1 MLNIYYA
8 RESTDKEKFIFENI
22 TPGSFVIVPDQ
33 YTLEAERRAFRHM
46 KVKGLPDIEILGFS
60 RLGDKVLDAAGRDG
74 RVLIDKY
81 GRQMLLTGIILRQ
94 KENLEIYKG
103 FEEKNSFV
111 EMVNNFISEVKQ
123 HGMNC
128 EGLEAVAEG
137 LDESSLLRKKLKD
150 ICCIFREYEKAI
162 EGRYT
167 DSEDYIDTIVSR
179 IPEARFVAG
188 RTIWIYGF
196 DCFTP
201 KNFDMIGEL
210 IRNAGDVNI
219 VMTYD
224 EGGNDAQI
232 FEITGAVIA
241 QLEKLAFDM
250 GADLSV
256 KAIEGYHKN
265 RSVAIEHLERQL
277 YSLPAEPVEDCGGI
291 TLVHAAGV
299 YQEAETAALYI
310 MELVRDKGLKYRDI
324 AVICNGMDRMAPVI
338 TRVFERYDI
347 PVFIDVKRKIMST
360 TAVIFILTVMEIIVS
375 GYESSRIFRMLKSG
389 FTDFTE
395 EEIEE
400 LENYSLKYRITGS
413 GWKKDFTKGVT
424 EYSEEEL
431 KALNNIRCGFIQM
444 MSCFDDELKK
454 GRTAGEKIKA
464 LYSFLTEVC
473 HMPERIEEAALRQAE
488 SGFIEE
494 AQESAQ
500 IWNIAAGLMEQLSEL
515 IGDEKYSTKDIE
527 RLLKAGF
534 EDMETGVLPP
544 VCDGISAGT
553 AQRSRLGDIK
563 ALVIIG
569 ADEGVFPKGASDEG
583 LLSDDELELLESKDI
598 HIGRLGRVK
607 TQEETLGI
615 YRSLAAPSEYL
626 WIGTSSTD
634 SGGQQ
639 QKPSPVI
646 AAIKKIFP
654 GLTEELDA
662 VSRGNA
668 AGLVSVAGASVPHM
682 ADALRAAMDGE
693 PVDDIWK
700 QALGWYRENDRETL
714 DRLEE
719 GLFFTVRDYKLEQE
733 KALKLYKKDGR
744 DLSLSPS
751 RLEKYCRCP
760 FAHFV
765 DYGLRP
771 HERRIFEM
779 AGREIGDVYH
789 EVLMKLSEKLTIK
802 GIDITDEKSPW
813 MTITYEEYQAL
824 VKEILTEEIAG
835 YGDGILAHTG
845 EEEYRTARLSE
856 IAEYIGWVLISHV
869 RAGSIKEAAFE
880 APFRR
885 GGSIPPIEIDAGDEK
900 VYIEGIIDRID
911 ILPDGSVKVID
922 YKSGSEKFSVKEAKA
937 GWKLQ
942 LMLYLKAGLEYG
954 RQHRQ
959 PAGVFYF
966 LIENPMIDMSKES
979 REDIGSS
986 LESKIVNS
994 FRLEGAIVNDPVVIE
1009 SIAGKFDG
1017 SSRIVQLK
1025 TSPKGISGS
1034 GNDRLFERDEFTKLL
1049 NEVTD
1054 RVKETCEGIVS
1065 GDIKVAP
1072 KQKDIN
1078 MSACTYCKYK
1088 NICSFD
1094 IAFAGCKYEM
1104 I

>member
-8 RESTDKEKFIFENI
+8 RESTDKEKFIFEN
-22 TPGSFVIVPDQ
+22 TAPGSFVIVPDQ
-33 YTLEAERRAFRHM
+33 YTLEAERKAFKHM
-46 KVKGLPDIEILGFS
+46 NVKGLPDIEILGFS
-60 RLGDKVLDAAGRDG
+60 RLGDKVLNAAGRDG

-94 KENLEIYKG
+94 KENLEIYRG

-111 EMVNNFISEVKQ
+111 EMVNNFISEIKQ
-123 HGMNC
+123 YGMNC
-128 EGLEAVAEG
+128 EGLEAIAEG
-137 LDESSLLRKKLKD
+137 LDEDSLLRKKLKD
-150 ICCIFREYEKAI
+150 ICCIFREYESAI

-179 IPEARFVAG
+179 ISKAG
-188 RTIWIYGF
+188 FIANKDIWIYGF

-201 KNFDMIGEL
+201 KNLDIIGEL

-224 EGGNDAQI
+224 DSGNDAQI
-232 FEITGAVIA
+232 FELTGAVIA

-250 GADLSV
+250 GKDLLV
-256 KAIEGYHKN
+256 KPIDGYQKK
-265 RSVAIEHLERQL
+265 RSAALEHLEKQL
-277 YSLPAEPVEDCGGI
+277 YSLPAEPAEDCGGI

-324 AVICNGMDRMAPVI
+324 AVICNSMDKTAPVLA
-338 TRVFERYDI
+338 RVFERYDI
-347 PVFIDVKRKIMST
+347 PVFIDVKRKIVSSA
-360 TAVIFILTVMEIIVS
+360 AVIFILTVMEIIVS
-375 GYESSRIFRMLKSG
+375 GYESSRIFRVLKRG
-389 FTDFTE
+389 LTDFTE
-395 EEIEE
+395 DEIEE
-400 LENYSLKYRITGS
+400 LENYCLKYRITGS
-413 GWKKDFTKGVT
+413 GWKKEFTKRQK
-424 EYSEEEL
+424 EYSEEKL
-431 KALNNIRCGFIQM
+431 AALNDIRSRIIQM
-444 MSCFDDELKK
+444 LSGFDESLKK
-454 GRTAGEKIKA
+454 SHTAGEKIKA
-464 LYSFLTEVC
+464 LYSFLTDVC
-473 HMPERIEEAALRQAE
+473 NMPQKIEAAALRQAE
-488 SGFIEE
+488 AGFIEE

-500 IWNIAAGLMEQLSEL
+500 IWNIAAGLMEQLNDL
-515 IGDEKYSTKDIE
+515 IGDEEYSTRDIE
-527 RLLKAGF
+527 RLLRAGF

-563 ALVIIG
+563 ALLVIG

-626 WIGTSSTD
+626 WIGTASTD

-646 AAIKKIFP
+646 ATLKRIFP
-654 GLTEELDA
+654 SLAEELDV
-662 VSRGNA
+662 VSRGEA
-668 AGLVSVAGASVPHM
+668 SELVAGAEASVPHM

-693 PVDDIWK
+693 PVDNVWK
-700 QALGWYRENDRETL
+700 QSLGWYRENDRETL

-719 GLFFTVRDYKLEQE
+719 GLFFTVRDYRLEQE
-733 KALKLYKKDGR
+733 KALKLYKKEGR

-771 HERRIFEM
+771 QERRIFEM

-789 EVLMKLSEKLTIK
+789 EVLMKLSEKLTTK
-802 GIDITDEKSPW
+802 GIDITDEKSLW
-813 MTITYEEYQAL
+813 MTITYEEYQTL
-824 VKEILTEEIAG
+824 VKEILAEEIAG

-845 EEEYRTARLSE
+845 EEEYRTARLAE
-856 IAEYIGWVLISHV
+856 IVEYIGWVLISHV

-880 APFRR
+880 APFKR
-885 GGSIPPIEIDAGDEK
+885 GSSIPPIEIDAGGEK

-979 REDIGSS
+979 RENMGSS

-1017 SSRIVQLK
+1017 SSGIVQLK
-1025 TSPKGISGS
+1025 TSKNGVSGS
-1034 GNDRLFERDEFTKLL
+1034 GNDRLFERDEFMELL
-1049 NEVTD
+1049 NDITD

-1072 KQKDIN
+1072 KQKNIN

-1094 IAFAGCKYEM
+1094 IAFAGCRYEM

>member
-74 RVLIDKY
+74 RILIDKY

-94 KENLEIYKG
+94 KDNLEIYKG

-111 EMVNNFISEVKQ
+111 EMVNNFISEIKQ

-137 LDESSLLRKKLKD
+137 LDESSLLRRKLKD

-167 DSEDYIDTIVSR
+167 DSEDYIDTVVNR
-179 IPEARFVAG
+179 IPQAEFISDRD
-188 RTIWIYGF
+188 IWIYGF

-201 KNFDMIGEL
+201 KNFDIIGEL
-210 IRNAGDVNI
+210 IRTAEDVNI

-224 EGGNDAQI
+224 DRGNDAQI
-232 FEITGAVIA
+232 FEITGAVVA

-250 GADLSV
+250 GKDLSV

-265 RSVAIEHLERQL
+265 RNAVLEHLERQL
-277 YSLPAEPVEDCGGI
+277 YSLPAEPSDACGGI

-431 KALNNIRCGFIQM
+431 KALNNIRCRFIQM

-527 RLLKAGF
+527 RLLRAGF

-615 YRSLAAPSEYL
+615 YRSLAAPTEYL

-639 QKPSPVI
+639 QKPSPII
-646 AAIKKIFP
+646 ATLKRIFP
-654 GLTEELDA
+654 SLTEELDA
-662 VSRGNA
+662 VSKGEA
-668 AGLVSVAGASVPHM
+668 AELVAGAEASVPHM
-682 ADALRAAMDGE
+682 ADALREALDGE
-693 PVDDIWK
+693 PVADVWK

-719 GLFFTVRDYKLEQE
+719 GLFFTVRDYKLEKE

-771 HERRIFEM
+771 YERRIFEM

-979 REDIGSS
+979 REDMESS

-1009 SIAGKFDG
+1009 SIAGEFDG
-1017 SSRIVQLK
+1017 SSSIVQLK
-1025 TSPKGISGS
+1025 TSSRGISGS
-1034 GNDRLFERDEFTKLL
+1034 GNDRLFERDEFMELL
-1049 NEVTD
+1049 NDITD

>member
-22 TPGSFVIVPDQ
+22 TPGTFVIVPDQ

-46 KVKGLPDIEILGFS
+46 KVKGLPEIEILGFS

-74 RVLIDKY
+74 RILIDKY

-94 KENLEIYKG
+94 KDNLEIYKG

-111 EMVNNFISEVKQ
+111 EMVNNFISEIKQ

-137 LDESSLLRKKLKD
+137 LDESSLLRRKLKD

-179 IPEARFVAG
+179 IPEARFVAD

-250 GADLSV
+250 GKDLSV

-277 YSLPAEPVEDCGGI
+277 YSLPAEPMEDCGGI

-299 YQEAETAALYI
+299 YQETETAALYI
-310 MELVRDKGLKYRDI
+310 MDLVRDKGLKYRDI
-324 AVICNGMDRMAPVI
+324 AVICNSMDKTAPVI

-375 GYESSRIFRMLKSG
+375 GYESSRIFRVLKSG

-395 EEIEE
+395 DEIEE

-413 GWKKDFTKGVT
+413 GWKKEFAKGHK

-431 KALNNIRCGFIQM
+431 AALNDIRSRIIQM
-444 MSCFDDELKK
+444 LSGFDESLKK
-454 GRTAGEKIKA
+454 AHTAGEKIKA

-488 SGFIEE
+488 AGFIEE

-639 QKPSPVI
+639 QKPSPII
-646 AAIKKIFP
+646 ATLKRIFP
-654 GLTEELDA
+654 SLTEELDA
-662 VSRGNA
+662 VSKGEA
-668 AGLVSVAGASVPHM
+668 AELVAGAEASVPHM
-682 ADALRAAMDGE
+682 ADALREALDGE
-693 PVDDIWK
+693 PVADVWK

-771 HERRIFEM
+771 KERRIFEM

-813 MTITYEEYQAL
+813 MTITYEEYQTL
-824 VKEILTEEIAG
+824 VKEILAEEIAG

-954 RQHRQ
+954 RQPRQ

-979 REDIGSS
+979 REDMESS

-1009 SIAGKFDG
+1009 SIAGEFDG
-1017 SSRIVQLK
+1017 SSSIVQLK

>member
-60 RLGDKVLDAAGRDG
+60 RLGDKVLNATGRDG

-241 QLEKLAFDM
+241 QLEKLVFDM

-324 AVICNGMDRMAPVI
+324 AVICNSMDKTAPVI

-347 PVFIDVKRKIMST
+347 PVFIDVKRKIVSSA
-360 TAVIFILTVMEIIVS
+360 AVIFILTVMEIIVS
-375 GYESSRIFRMLKSG
+375 GYESSRIFRVLKSG

-395 EEIEE
+395 DEIEE

-413 GWKKDFTKGVT
+413 GWKKEFAKGHK

-431 KALNNIRCGFIQM
+431 AALNDIRSRIIQM
-444 MSCFDDELKK
+444 LSGFDESLKK
-454 GRTAGEKIKA
+454 AHTAGEKIKA

-488 SGFIEE
+488 AGFIEE

-639 QKPSPVI
+639 QKPSPII
-646 AAIKKIFP
+646 ATLKRIFP
-654 GLTEELDA
+654 SLTEELDA
-662 VSRGNA
+662 VSKGEA
-668 AGLVSVAGASVPHM
+668 AELVAGAEASVPHM
-682 ADALRAAMDGE
+682 ADALREALDGE
-693 PVDDIWK
+693 PVADVWK

-771 HERRIFEM
+771 KERRIFEM

-789 EVLMKLSEKLTIK
+789 EVLMKLSEKLTTD
-802 GIDITDEKSPW
+802 GTDITDEKSLW

-824 VKEILTEEIAG
+824 VKEILAEDIAG

-856 IAEYIGWVLISHV
+856 IVEYIGWVLISHV

-1017 SSRIVQLK
+1017 RSSIVQLK

-1034 GNDRLFERDEFTKLL
+1034 GNDRLFERDEFMELL
-1049 NEVTD
+1049 NDITD

>member
-22 TPGSFVIVPDQ
+22 APKAFVIVPDQ
-33 YTLEAERRAFRHM
+33 YTLEAERKAFLHM
-46 KVKGLPDIEILGFS
+46 NVKGLPDIEILGFS
-60 RLGDKVLDAAGRDG
+60 RLGDKVLGAAGRDG

-94 KENLEIYKG
+94 KDNLEIYRG

-111 EMVNNFISEVKQ
+111 EMVNNLISEVKQ
-123 HGMNC
+123 QGMNC
-128 EGLEAVAEG
+128 ESLEAIAAA
-137 LDESSLLRKKLKD
+137 LDEGSLLRKKLKD
-150 ICCIFREYEKAI
+150 VCCIFREYEKAV

-179 IPEARFVAG
+179 IHEAPFIAG
-188 RTIWIYGF
+188 SSIWIYGF

-201 KNFDMIGEL
+201 KNCDIIREL
-210 IRNAGDVNI
+210 VRTAQDVNI

-224 EGGNDAQI
+224 DGGNDSHI
-232 FEITGAVIA
+232 FELTGAAIA
-241 QLEKLAFDM
+241 QLEKLAFEAGKD
-250 GADLSV
+250 SQV
-256 KAIEGYHKN
+256 KHIAGYAKTG
-265 RSVAIEHLERQL
+265 SAALAHLERQL
-277 YSLPAEPVEDCGGI
+277 YSLPSEPSENHDGI

-310 MELVRDKGLKYRDI
+310 MDLVRNRGLRYRDI
-324 AVICNGMDRMAPVI
+324 AVLCNSMDKTAPVI
-338 TRVFERYDI
+338 ARVFERYDI
-347 PVFIDVKRKIMST
+347 PVFIDTKRKIMSS

-375 GYESSRIFRMLKSG
+375 GYESSRIFRVLKSG

-395 EEIEE
+395 DETEE

-413 GWKKDFTKGVT
+413 GWKKDFTKGIT
-424 EYSEEEL
+424 EYSEEGL
-431 KALNNIRCGFIQM
+431 AALNGIRGRIVQM
-444 MSCFDDELKK
+444 LSDFDAGLKK
-454 GRTAGEKIKA
+454 SRTAGEKIKT

-473 HMPERIEEAALRQAE
+473 HMPERIEEAAMRQAE
-488 SGFIEE
+488 AGYLEQ
-494 AQESAQ
+494 AQETAQ
-500 IWNIAAGLMEQLSEL
+500 IWNITAGLMEQLYEL
-515 IGDEKYSTKDIE
+515 IGDEEYSSKDIE
-527 RLLKAGF
+527 RLLRAGF

-569 ADEGVFPKGASDEG
+569 ADEGVLPQGASDEG
-583 LLSDDELELLESKDI
+583 LLSDDELELLDSKDI

-607 TQEETLGI
+607 AQEETLGI

-634 SGGQQ
+634 SSGKQ

-646 AAIKKIFP
+646 TALKRIFP
-654 GLTEELDA
+654 GLGEELDA
-662 VSRGNA
+662 VSRGTA
-668 AGLVSVAGASVPHM
+668 SGLVSGAKASVPHM
-682 ADALRAAMDGE
+682 ADALREAMDGE
-693 PVDDIWK
+693 ALDDVWK
-700 QALGWYRENDRETL
+700 QALGWYRENDRKTL

-719 GLFFTVRDYKLEQE
+719 GLFFTVRDYRLEKE
-733 KALKLYKKDGR
+733 KALKLYKKPGSE
-744 DLSLSPS
+744 LSLSPS

-765 DYGLRP
+765 DYGLKP
-771 HERRIFEM
+771 KERRIFEM

-789 EVLMKLSEKLTIK
+789 EVLMKLSEKLTTG
-802 GIDITDEKSPW
+802 GIDITDEKSLW
-813 MTITYEEYQAL
+813 MTITYEEYRSLLKA
-824 VKEILTEEIAG
+824 ILAEEIAG
-835 YGDGILAHTG
+835 YREGVLSHTG
-845 EEEYRTARLSE
+845 EEEYRTARLAE
-856 IAEYIGWVLISHV
+856 IAEYIGWILISHV
-869 RAGSIKEAAFE
+869 RAGSIREAAFE
-880 APFRR
+880 AKFAR
-885 GGSIPPIEIDAGDEK
+885 GEAIPPIEIDADGEK

-922 YKSGSEKFSVKEAKA
+922 YKSGSEKFSVREAKA

-954 RQHRQ
+954 RQHRR

-966 LIENPMIDMSKES
+966 LIENPMIDMSKAG
-979 REDIGSS
+979 REDMK
-986 LESKIVNS
+986 SKLDSEIVKS

-1017 SSRIVQLK
+1017 RSAIVPLR
-1025 TSPKGISGS
+1025 TASDGFAGS
-1034 GNDRLFERDEFTKLL
+1034 GDDRLFEREEFMALL
-1049 NEVTD
+1049 DEVTE
-1054 RVKETCEGIVS
+1054 RVKETCKGIVS

-1078 MSACTYCKYK
+1078 MSACTYCRYK

-1094 IAFAGCKYEM
+1094 IAFAGCRYEM

>member
-250 GADLSV
+250 GTDLSV

>member
-74 RVLIDKY
+74 RILIDKY

-94 KENLEIYKG
+94 KDNLEIYKG

-111 EMVNNFISEVKQ
+111 EMVNNFISEIKQ

-137 LDESSLLRKKLKD
+137 LDESSLLRRKLKD

-167 DSEDYIDTIVSR
+167 DSEDYIDTVVNR
-179 IPEARFVAG
+179 IPQAEFISDRD
-188 RTIWIYGF
+188 IWIYGF

-224 EGGNDAQI
+224 DRGNDAQI
-232 FEITGAVIA
+232 FEITGAVVA

-277 YSLPAEPVEDCGGI
+277 YSLPAEPSDACGGI

-424 EYSEEEL
+424 EYSGEEL
-431 KALNNIRCGFIQM
+431 KALNNIRCRFIQM

-515 IGDEKYSTKDIE
+515 IGDERYSTKDIE
-527 RLLKAGF
+527 RLLRAGF

-719 GLFFTVRDYKLEQE
+719 GLFFTVRDYKLEKE

-813 MTITYEEYQAL
+813 MTITYEEYQTL
-824 VKEILTEEIAG
+824 VKEILAEEIAG

-880 APFRR
+880 APFRI

-979 REDIGSS
+979 REDMESS

-1009 SIAGKFDG
+1009 SIAGEFDG
-1017 SSRIVQLK
+1017 SSSIVQLK
-1025 TSPKGISGS
+1025 TSSRGISGS

>member
-46 KVKGLPDIEILGFS
+46 KVKGLPDIEIIGFS
-60 RLGDKVLDAAGRDG
+60 RLGDKVLNATGRDG

>member
-22 TPGSFVIVPDQ
+22 RPGSFVIVPDQ
-33 YTLEAERRAFRHM
+33 YTLEAERKAFKHM

-60 RLGDKVLDAAGRDG
+60 RLGDKVLDAAGRDR

-81 GRQMLLTGIILRQ
+81 GRQMLLTGIVLRQ
-94 KENLEIYKG
+94 KENLEIYRG

-111 EMVNNFISEVKQ
+111 EMVNNLISEVKQ

-128 EGLEAVAEG
+128 EGLEAVADS
-137 LDESSLLRKKLKD
+137 LDESSLLRRKLGD

-179 IPEARFVAG
+179 IPEAGFIAG

-201 KNFDMIGEL
+201 KNLDIIGEL

-219 VMTYD
+219 VITYD
-224 EGGNDAQI
+224 EAGNDAQI
-232 FEITGAVIA
+232 FELTGAVIA
-241 QLEKLAFDM
+241 RLEKLAFDM

-256 KAIEGYHKN
+256 KAVEGYHKN
-265 RSVAIEHLERQL
+265 RSKALEYLERQL
-277 YSLPAEPVEDCGGI
+277 YSLPAVPSDDCSGI

-310 MELVRDKGLKYRDI
+310 MELVRNKGLKYRDI

-360 TAVIFILTVMEIIVS
+360 SAVIFILTVMEIIVS

-395 EEIEE
+395 DEIEE

-413 GWKKDFTKGVT
+413 GWKKDFTKGLA
-424 EYSEEEL
+424 EYSQEKL
-431 KALNNIRCGFIQM
+431 AALNDIRRRIVQM
-444 MSCFDDELKK
+444 MSGFDDSLKK
-454 GRTAGEKIKA
+454 SHTAGEKIKA

-473 HMPERIEEAALRQAE
+473 HMPERIEEAAMRQAE
-488 SGFIEE
+488 AGFIEE

-500 IWNIAAGLMEQLSEL
+500 IWNITAGLMEQLDEL
-515 IGDEKYSTKDIE
+515 IGDEKYNTKDIE

-563 ALVIIG
+563 ALIIIG

-598 HIGRLGRVK
+598 YIGRLGRVK

-634 SGGQQ
+634 SSGQQ
-639 QKPSPVI
+639 QKPSPII
-646 AAIKKIFP
+646 AVLKRIFP
-654 GLTEELDA
+654 SLTEELDA
-662 VSRGNA
+662 VSRGEA
-668 AGLVSVAGASVPHM
+668 RDLVAGAEASVPHM
-682 ADALRAAMDGE
+682 ADALREALDGE
-693 PVDDIWK
+693 PVDNVWK

-719 GLFFTVRDYKLEQE
+719 GLLFTVRDYRLEKE
-733 KALKLYKKDGR
+733 KALKLYKKDGM

-771 HERRIFEM
+771 KERRIFEM

-789 EVLMKLSEKLTIK
+789 EVLMKLSEKLTAE
-802 GIDITDEKSPW
+802 GTDITDEKSLW
-813 MTITYEEYQAL
+813 MTITYEEYQKL
-824 VKEILTEEIAG
+824 IKEILAEEIAG
-835 YGDGILAHTG
+835 YGDGILAHSG

-856 IAEYIGWVLISHV
+856 IVEYIGWILISHV

-885 GGSIPPIEIDAGDEK
+885 GGSIPPIEIDTGGEK

-966 LIENPMIDMSKES
+966 LIENPMIDMSKVS
-979 REDIGSS
+979 REDMGSR
-986 LESKIVNS
+986 LESGIVSS

-1009 SIAGKFDG
+1009 SIAGEFEGRSD
-1017 SSRIVQLK
+1017 IVQIR
-1025 TSPKGISGS
+1025 TSSSGISGS
-1034 GNDRLFERDEFTKLL
+1034 GADRLFERDEFMALL
-1049 NEVTD
+1049 NDVTD
-1054 RVKETCEGIVS
+1054 RVKETCKGIVS

-1072 KQKDIN
+1072 KQKDMN
-1078 MSACTYCKYK
+1078 MSACTYCMYK

-1094 IAFAGCKYEM
+1094 IAFTGCRYEM

>member
-74 RVLIDKY
+74 RILIDKY

-94 KENLEIYKG
+94 KDNLEIYKG
-103 FEEKNSFV
+103 FEEKTSFV
-111 EMVNNFISEVKQ
+111 EMVNNFISEIKQ

-137 LDESSLLRKKLKD
+137 LDESSLLRRKLKD

-167 DSEDYIDTIVSR
+167 DSEDYIDTVVNR
-179 IPEARFVAG
+179 IPQAEFISDRD
-188 RTIWIYGF
+188 IWIYGF

-224 EGGNDAQI
+224 DRGNDAQI
-232 FEITGAVIA
+232 FEITGAVVA

-250 GADLSV
+250 GKDLSV

-277 YSLPAEPVEDCGGI
+277 YSLPAEPSDACGGI

-424 EYSEEEL
+424 EYSGEEL
-431 KALNNIRCGFIQM
+431 KALNNIRCRFIQM

-515 IGDEKYSTKDIE
+515 IGDERYSTKDIE
-527 RLLKAGF
+527 RLLRAGF

-719 GLFFTVRDYKLEQE
+719 GLFFTVRDYKLEKE

-813 MTITYEEYQAL
+813 MTITYEEYQTL
-824 VKEILTEEIAG
+824 VKEILAEEIAG

-880 APFRR
+880 APFRI

-979 REDIGSS
+979 REDMESS

-1009 SIAGKFDG
+1009 SIAGEFDG
-1017 SSRIVQLK
+1017 SSSIVQLK
-1025 TSPKGISGS
+1025 TSSRGISGS

>member
-22 TPGSFVIVPDQ
+22 TPGTFVIVPDQ
-33 YTLEAERRAFRHM
+33 YTLEAERKAFRHM
-46 KVKGLPDIEILGFS
+46 KVKGLPEIEILGFS

-74 RVLIDKY
+74 RILIDKY

-94 KENLEIYKG
+94 KDNLEIYKG

-111 EMVNNFISEVKQ
+111 EMVNNFISEIKQ

-128 EGLEAVAEG
+128 KGLEAVADG
-137 LDESSLLRKKLKD
+137 LDESSLLRRKLKD

-167 DSEDYIDTIVSR
+167 DSEDYIDTVVNR
-179 IPEARFVAG
+179 IPQAEFISDRD
-188 RTIWIYGF
+188 IWIYGF

-201 KNFDMIGEL
+201 KNFDIIGEL
-210 IRNAGDVNI
+210 IRTAEDVNI

-224 EGGNDAQI
+224 DRGNDAQI
-232 FEITGAVIA
+232 FEITGAVVA

-250 GADLSV
+250 GKDLSV

-277 YSLPAEPVEDCGGI
+277 YSLPAEPSDACGGI

-324 AVICNGMDRMAPVI
+324 AVICNSMDRMAPVI

-431 KALNNIRCGFIQM
+431 KALNNIRCRFIQM

-515 IGDEKYSTKDIE
+515 IGDERYSTKDIE
-527 RLLKAGF
+527 RLLRAGF

-719 GLFFTVRDYKLEQE
+719 GLFFTVRDYKLEKE

-802 GIDITDEKSPW
+802 GIDITYEKSPW
-813 MTITYEEYQAL
+813 MTITYEEYQTL
-824 VKEILTEEIAG
+824 VKEILAEEIAG

-979 REDIGSS
+979 REDMESS

-1009 SIAGKFDG
+1009 SIAGEFDG
-1017 SSRIVQLK
+1017 SSSIVQLK
-1025 TSPKGISGS
+1025 TSSSGISGS

>member
-33 YTLEAERRAFRHM
+33 YTLEAERKAFVHM

-60 RLGDKVLDAAGRDG
+60 RLGDKVLNAAGRDR

-81 GRQMLLTGIILRQ
+81 GRQMLLTGIVLRQ
-94 KENLEIYKG
+94 KENLEIYRG

-111 EMVNNFISEVKQ
+111 EMVNNLISEVKQ

-137 LDESSLLRKKLKD
+137 LDEGSLLRRKLKD

-179 IPEARFVAG
+179 IPEAGFISG
-188 RTIWIYGF
+188 RTVWIYGF

-201 KNFDMIGEL
+201 KNFDIIGEL
-210 IRNAGDVNI
+210 VRTAGDVNI

-232 FEITGAVIA
+232 FELTGAVIA

-250 GADLSV
+250 GKDLSV

-265 RSVAIEHLERQL
+265 RSAALEHLERQL
-277 YSLPAEPVEDCGGI
+277 YSLPAEPSEDCSGI

-310 MELVRDKGLKYRDI
+310 MELVRSRGLKYRDI
-324 AVICNGMDRMAPVI
+324 AIICNSMDKTAPVLA
-338 TRVFERYDI
+338 RVFERYDI

-360 TAVIFILTVMEIIVS
+360 SAVIFILTVMEIIVS
-375 GYESSRIFRMLKSG
+375 GYESSRIFRALKSG

-395 EEIEE
+395 DEIEE

-413 GWKKDFTKGVT
+413 GWKKDFTKGLT
-424 EYSEEEL
+424 EYSKEEL
-431 KALNNIRCGFIQM
+431 ERLNNIRCRIVQM
-444 MSCFDDELKK
+444 MSGFDESLKK
-454 GRTAGEKIKA
+454 SHTAGEKIKA

-473 HMPERIEEAALRQAE
+473 RMPERIEEAALRQAE
-488 SGFIEE
+488 AGFIEE

-500 IWNIAAGLMEQLSEL
+500 IWNITAGLMEQLDEL

-553 AQRSRLGDIK
+553 AQRSRIGDIK
-563 ALVIIG
+563 ALLIIG

-598 HIGRLGRVK
+598 HIGRLSRVK
-607 TQEETLGI
+607 TQEEALGI

-646 AAIKKIFP
+646 ATLKRIFP
-654 GLTEELDA
+654 SLNEELDA
-662 VSRGNA
+662 VSRGEA
-668 AGLVSVAGASVPHM
+668 TDLIAGAEASVPHM
-682 ADALRAAMDGE
+682 ADALREALDGE
-693 PVDDIWK
+693 PVADVWR

-719 GLFFTVRDYKLEQE
+719 GLFFTVRDYKLERQ

-765 DYGLRP
+765 DYGLKP

-789 EVLMKLSEKLTIK
+789 EVLMKLSEKLTTD
-802 GIDITDEKSPW
+802 GTDITDEKSLW
-813 MTITYEEYQAL
+813 MTITYEEYRVL
-824 VKEILTEEIAG
+824 VKEILAEEIAG

-856 IAEYIGWVLISHV
+856 IVEYIGWVLISHV

-885 GGSIPPIEIDAGDEK
+885 GGSIPPIEIDAGGEK

-979 REDIGSS
+979 REDIESS

-1009 SIAGKFDG
+1009 SIAGEFEGRSD
-1017 SSRIVQLK
+1017 IVQIR
-1025 TSPKGISGS
+1025 TSSNGISGS
-1034 GNDRLFERDEFTKLL
+1034 GADRLFERDEFMALL
-1049 NEVTD
+1049 NDVTD
-1054 RVKETCEGIVS
+1054 RVKETCKGIVS

-1072 KQKDIN
+1072 KQKDMN

-1094 IAFAGCKYEM
+1094 IAFAGCRYEM

>member
-33 YTLEAERRAFRHM
+33 YTLEAERKAFRHM

-60 RLGDKVLDAAGRDG
+60 RLGDKVLNAAGRDG

-81 GRQMLLTGIILRQ
+81 GRQMLLTGIVLRQ
-94 KENLEIYKG
+94 KDNLEIYKG
-103 FEEKNSFV
+103 FEEKNSFI
-111 EMVNNFISEVKQ
+111 EMVNNFISEIKQ
-123 HGMNC
+123 YGMNC

-137 LDESSLLRKKLKD
+137 LDESSLLRRKLKD

-179 IPEARFVAG
+179 IPEARFIANKD
-188 RTIWIYGF
+188 IWIYGF

-201 KNFDMIGEL
+201 KNMDIIGEL

-232 FEITGAVIA
+232 FELTGAVIA

-250 GADLSV
+250 GKGSVV

-265 RSVAIEHLERQL
+265 RSAALEHLERQL
-277 YSLPAEPVEDCGGI
+277 YSLPAEPAEGCGGI

-310 MELVRDKGLKYRDI
+310 MELVRNKGLKYRDI

-395 EEIEE
+395 DEIEE

-413 GWKKDFTKGVT
+413 GWKKEFAKGHK

-431 KALNNIRCGFIQM
+431 AALNDIRNRIIQM
-444 MSCFDDELKK
+444 LSGFDESLKK
-454 GRTAGEKIKA
+454 AHTAGEKIKA

-488 SGFIEE
+488 AGFIEE

-583 LLSDDELELLESKDI
+583 LLSDDELELLEAKDI

-639 QKPSPVI
+639 QKPSPII
-646 AAIKKIFP
+646 ATLKRIFP
-654 GLTEELDA
+654 SLTEELDA
-662 VSRGNA
+662 VSKGEA
-668 AGLVSVAGASVPHM
+668 AELVAGAEASVPHM
-682 ADALRAAMDGE
+682 ADALREALDGE
-693 PVDDIWK
+693 PVADVWK

-771 HERRIFEM
+771 KERRIFEM

-789 EVLMKLSEKLTIK
+789 EVLMKLSEKLTAK
-802 GIDITDEKSPW
+802 GMDITDEKSLW

-824 VKEILTEEIAG
+824 VKEILAEEIAG

-856 IAEYIGWVLISHV
+856 IVEYIGWVLISHV

-900 VYIEGIIDRID
+900 IYIEGIIDRID

-979 REDIGSS
+979 RGDIGNS

-1017 SSRIVQLK
+1017 RSSIVQLK
-1025 TSPKGISGS
+1025 TSKNGISGS
-1034 GNDRLFERDEFTKLL
+1034 GNDRLFERDEFMELL
-1049 NEVTD
+1049 NDITD

>member
-74 RVLIDKY
+74 RILIDKY

-94 KENLEIYKG
+94 KDNLEIYKG

-111 EMVNNFISEVKQ
+111 EMVNNFISEIKQ

-137 LDESSLLRKKLKD
+137 LDESSLLRRKLKD

-167 DSEDYIDTIVSR
+167 DSEDYIDTVVNR
-179 IPEARFVAG
+179 IPQAEFISDRD
-188 RTIWIYGF
+188 IWIYGF

-224 EGGNDAQI
+224 DRGNDAQI
-232 FEITGAVIA
+232 FEITGAVVA

-250 GADLSV
+250 GKDLSV

-277 YSLPAEPVEDCGGI
+277 YSLPAEPSDACGGI

-424 EYSEEEL
+424 EYSGEEL
-431 KALNNIRCGFIQM
+431 KALNNIRCRFIQM

-515 IGDEKYSTKDIE
+515 IGDERYSTKDIE
-527 RLLKAGF
+527 RLLRAGF

-719 GLFFTVRDYKLEQE
+719 GLFFTVRDYKLEKE

-813 MTITYEEYQAL
+813 MTITYEEYQTL
-824 VKEILTEEIAG
+824 VKEILAEEIAG

-856 IAEYIGWVLISHV
+856 IVEYIGWVLISHV

-880 APFRR
+880 APFRI

-979 REDIGSS
+979 REDMESS

-1009 SIAGKFDG
+1009 SIAGEFDG
-1017 SSRIVQLK
+1017 SSSIVQLK
-1025 TSPKGISGS
+1025 TSSRGISGS

>member
-60 RLGDKVLDAAGRDG
+60 RLGDKVLNATGRDG

-324 AVICNGMDRMAPVI
+324 AVICNSMDKTAPVI

-347 PVFIDVKRKIMST
+347 PVFIDVKRKIVSSA
-360 TAVIFILTVMEIIVS
+360 AVIFILTVMEIIVS
-375 GYESSRIFRMLKSG
+375 GYESSRIFRVLKSG

-395 EEIEE
+395 DEIEE

-424 EYSEEEL
+424 EYSGEEL
-431 KALNNIRCGFIQM
+431 KALNNIRCRFIQM

-488 SGFIEE
+488 AGFIEE

-719 GLFFTVRDYKLEQE
+719 GLFFTVRDYKLEKE

-789 EVLMKLSEKLTIK
+789 EVLMKLSEKLTTD
-802 GIDITDEKSPW
+802 GTDITDEKSLW

-824 VKEILTEEIAG
+824 VKEILAEEIAG

-856 IAEYIGWVLISHV
+856 IVEYIGWVLISHV

-1017 SSRIVQLK
+1017 SSSIVQLK

>member
-60 RLGDKVLDAAGRDG
+60 RLGDKVLNATGRDG

-324 AVICNGMDRMAPVI
+324 AVICNSMDKTAPVI

-347 PVFIDVKRKIMST
+347 PVFIDVKRKIVSSA
-360 TAVIFILTVMEIIVS
+360 AVIFILTVMEIIVS
-375 GYESSRIFRMLKSG
+375 GYESSRIFRVLKSG

-395 EEIEE
+395 DEIEE

-413 GWKKDFTKGVT
+413 GWKKEFAKGHK

-431 KALNNIRCGFIQM
+431 AALNDIRSRIIQM
-444 MSCFDDELKK
+444 LSGFDESLKK
-454 GRTAGEKIKA
+454 AHTAGEKIKA

-488 SGFIEE
+488 AGFIEE

-583 LLSDDELELLESKDI
+583 LLSDDELEMLE
-598 HIGRLGRVK
+598 
-607 TQEETLGI
+607 
-615 YRSLAAPSEYL
+615 
-626 WIGTSSTD
+626 
-634 SGGQQ
+634 
-639 QKPSPVI
+639 
-646 AAIKKIFP
+646 
-654 GLTEELDA
+654 
-662 VSRGNA
+662 
-668 AGLVSVAGASVPHM
+668 
-682 ADALRAAMDGE
+682 
-693 PVDDIWK
+693 
-700 QALGWYRENDRETL
+700 
-714 DRLEE
+714 
-719 GLFFTVRDYKLEQE
+719 
-733 KALKLYKKDGR
+733 
-744 DLSLSPS
+744 
-751 RLEKYCRCP
+751 
-760 FAHFV
+760 
-765 DYGLRP
+765 
-771 HERRIFEM
+771 
-779 AGREIGDVYH
+779 
-789 EVLMKLSEKLTIK
+789 
-802 GIDITDEKSPW
+802 
-813 MTITYEEYQAL
+813 
-824 VKEILTEEIAG
+824 
-835 YGDGILAHTG
+835 
-845 EEEYRTARLSE
+845 
-856 IAEYIGWVLISHV
+856 
-869 RAGSIKEAAFE
+869 
-880 APFRR
+880 
-885 GGSIPPIEIDAGDEK
+885 
-900 VYIEGIIDRID
+900 
-911 ILPDGSVKVID
+911 
-922 YKSGSEKFSVKEAKA
+922 
-937 GWKLQ
+937 
-942 LMLYLKAGLEYG
+942 
-954 RQHRQ
+954 
-959 PAGVFYF
+959 
-966 LIENPMIDMSKES
+966 
-979 REDIGSS
+979 
-986 LESKIVNS
+986 
-994 FRLEGAIVNDPVVIE
+994 
-1009 SIAGKFDG
+1009 
-1017 SSRIVQLK
+1017 
-1025 TSPKGISGS
+1025 
-1034 GNDRLFERDEFTKLL
+1034 
-1049 NEVTD
+1049 
-1054 RVKETCEGIVS
+1054 
-1065 GDIKVAP
+1065 
-1072 KQKDIN
+1072 
-1078 MSACTYCKYK
+1078 
-1088 NICSFD
+1088 
-1094 IAFAGCKYEM
+1094 
-1104 I
+1104 

>member
-74 RVLIDKY
+74 RILIDKY

-94 KENLEIYKG
+94 KDNLEIYKG

-111 EMVNNFISEVKQ
+111 EMVNNFISEIKQ

-137 LDESSLLRKKLKD
+137 LDESSLLRRKLKD

-167 DSEDYIDTIVSR
+167 DSEDYIDTVVNR
-179 IPEARFVAG
+179 IPQAEFISDRD
-188 RTIWIYGF
+188 IWIYGF

-224 EGGNDAQI
+224 DRGNDAQI
-232 FEITGAVIA
+232 FEITGAVVA

-250 GADLSV
+250 GKDLSV

-277 YSLPAEPVEDCGGI
+277 YSLPAEPSDACGGI

-424 EYSEEEL
+424 EYSGEEL
-431 KALNNIRCGFIQM
+431 KALNNIRCRFIQM

-515 IGDEKYSTKDIE
+515 IGDERYSTKDIE
-527 RLLKAGF
+527 RLLRAGF

-719 GLFFTVRDYKLEQE
+719 GLFFTVRDYKLEKE

-813 MTITYEEYQAL
+813 MTITYEEYQTL
-824 VKEILTEEIAG
+824 VKEILAEEIAG

-880 APFRR
+880 APFRI

-979 REDIGSS
+979 REDMESS

-1009 SIAGKFDG
+1009 SIAGEFDG
-1017 SSRIVQLK
+1017 SSSIVQLK
-1025 TSPKGISGS
+1025 TSSRGISGS

>member
-22 TPGSFVIVPDQ
+22 TPGTFVIVPDQ

-60 RLGDKVLDAAGRDG
+60 RLGDKVLNATGRDG

-324 AVICNGMDRMAPVI
+324 AVICNSMDKTAPVI

-347 PVFIDVKRKIMST
+347 PVFIDVKRKIVSSA
-360 TAVIFILTVMEIIVS
+360 AVIFILTVMEIIVS
-375 GYESSRIFRMLKSG
+375 GYESSRIFRVLKSG

-395 EEIEE
+395 DEIEE

-431 KALNNIRCGFIQM
+431 KALNNIRCRFIQM

-515 IGDEKYSTKDIE
+515 IGDERYSTKDIE
-527 RLLKAGF
+527 RLLRAGF

-719 GLFFTVRDYKLEQE
+719 GLFFTVRDYKLEKE

-813 MTITYEEYQAL
+813 MTITYEEYQTL
-824 VKEILTEEIAG
+824 VKEILAEEIAG

-954 RQHRQ
+954 RQPRQ

-979 REDIGSS
+979 REDMESS

-1009 SIAGKFDG
+1009 SIAGEFDG
-1017 SSRIVQLK
+1017 SSSIVQLK

>member
-33 YTLEAERRAFRHM
+33 YTLEAERKAFKHM

-60 RLGDKVLDAAGRDG
+60 RLGDKVLNAAGRDG

-81 GRQMLLTGIILRQ
+81 GRQMLLTGIVLRQ
-94 KENLEIYKG
+94 KDNLEIYKG

-111 EMVNNFISEVKQ
+111 EMVNNFISEIKQ
-123 HGMNC
+123 YGMNC

-137 LDESSLLRKKLKD
+137 LDESSLLRRKLKD

-179 IPEARFVAG
+179 IPEARFIEG

-201 KNFDMIGEL
+201 KNFDIIGEL
-210 IRNAGDVNI
+210 IRTAGDVNI

-224 EGGNDAQI
+224 DRGNDAQI

-250 GADLSV
+250 GKDSAV

-265 RSVAIEHLERQL
+265 RSAALEHLERQL
-277 YSLPAEPVEDCGGI
+277 YSLPAEPAEGCGGI

-310 MELVRDKGLKYRDI
+310 MELVRNKGLKYRDI

-347 PVFIDVKRKIMST
+347 PVFIDVKRKIVSSA
-360 TAVIFILTVMEIIVS
+360 AVIFILTVMEIIVS
-375 GYESSRIFRMLKSG
+375 GYESSRIFRVLKSG

-395 EEIEE
+395 DEIEE

-413 GWKKDFTKGVT
+413 GWKKDFTKGQK
-424 EYSEEEL
+424 EYSEEKL
-431 KALNNIRCGFIQM
+431 AALNDIRGRIIQM
-444 MSCFDDELKK
+444 MSGFDESLKK
-454 GRTAGEKIKA
+454 AHTAGEKIKA

-488 SGFIEE
+488 AGFIEE

-583 LLSDDELELLESKDI
+583 LLSDDELELLEAKDI

-639 QKPSPVI
+639 QKPSPII
-646 AAIKKIFP
+646 ATLKRIFP
-654 GLTEELDA
+654 SLTEDLDA
-662 VSRGNA
+662 VSKGEA
-668 AGLVSVAGASVPHM
+668 AELVAGAEASVPHM
-682 ADALRAAMDGE
+682 ADALREALDGE
-693 PVDDIWK
+693 PVADVWK

-771 HERRIFEM
+771 KERRIFEM

-789 EVLMKLSEKLTIK
+789 EVLMKLSEKLTTD
-802 GIDITDEKSPW
+802 GTDITDEKSLW

-824 VKEILTEEIAG
+824 VKEILAEEIAG

-856 IAEYIGWVLISHV
+856 IVEYIGWVLISHV

-1017 SSRIVQLK
+1017 RSSIVQLK
-1025 TSPKGISGS
+1025 ASKNGISGS
-1034 GNDRLFERDEFTKLL
+1034 GNDRLFERDEFMELL
-1049 NEVTD
+1049 NDITD